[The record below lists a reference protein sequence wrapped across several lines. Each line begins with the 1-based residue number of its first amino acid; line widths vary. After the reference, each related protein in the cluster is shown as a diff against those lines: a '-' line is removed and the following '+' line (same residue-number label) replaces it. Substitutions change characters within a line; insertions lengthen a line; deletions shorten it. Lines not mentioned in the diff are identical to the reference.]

1 MELRCQVDMHWYEVG
16 KETPRE
22 HLLLFLVTEQEPE
35 TIYTGFYVDGQ
46 FRLAGQGNMAIMML
60 RDTKVTHFAYVNSN
74 MLPQNCKEGCLG
86 SGWCLTKDQV
96 PEDDEPVAI
105 YPSFQGHQFAV
116 WNKHEECWDDES
128 GDDYMCNKDAV
139 EKWYKINWGGVL

>member
-22 HLLLFLVTEQEPE
+22 HLLLFLVTEELP
-35 TIYTGFYVDGQ
+35 TVIYTGFFCDGQ
-46 FRLAGQGNMAIMML
+46 FRFAGQNSSIVPLLG
-60 RDTKVTHFAYVNSN
+60 TKFTHFAYVNNN

-116 WNKHEECWDDES
+116 WNKHEQCWDDES
-128 GDDYMCNKDAV
+128 GDDYLCDKEAV
-139 EKWYKINWGGVL
+139 DKWYKINWGGVL

>member
-1 MELRCQVDMHWYEVG
+1 MHWYEVG

-22 HLLLFLVTEQEPE
+22 DLLLFLVTEELP
-35 TIYTGFYVDGQ
+35 TVIYTGFYHDGQ
-46 FRLAGQGNMAIMML
+46 FRFSGQDASILPLAG
-60 RDTKVTHFAYVNSN
+60 TKFTHFAYVNNN
-74 MLPQNCKEGCLG
+74 MLCKEGCLG

-116 WNKHEECWDDES
+116 WNKHEQCWDDES
-128 GDDYMCNKDAV
+128 GDDYMCAKDAV
-139 EKWYKINWGGVL
+139 DKWYKINWGGVL